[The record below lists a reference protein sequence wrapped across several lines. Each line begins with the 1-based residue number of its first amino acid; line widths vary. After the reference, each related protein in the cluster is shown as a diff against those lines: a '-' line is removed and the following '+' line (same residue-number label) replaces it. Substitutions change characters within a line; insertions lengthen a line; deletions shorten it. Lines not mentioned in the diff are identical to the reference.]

1 MRIITIEK
9 REIANGK
16 NKKLLF
22 FRWLRE
28 DTIRHAVL
36 AANVTAKSSD
46 YTGFFYKK
54 NFIRTKI
61 KNKLRTIEARLP
73 IQM

>member
-1 MRIITIEK
+1 M
-9 REIANGK
+9 
-16 NKKLLF
+16 
-22 FRWLRE
+22 
-28 DTIRHAVL
+28 IRHAVL

-46 YTGFFYKK
+46 YTGFFYKN

-61 KNKLRTIEARLP
+61 KNKLRTIEARLL